1 MFDFLLY
8 SVNFSKII
16 VFGKSKKKFIAVLI
30 SCQIC
35 DEKFLRKY
43 NYSVTAEKFLE
54 LGSHSVSMAQKN

>member
-30 SCQIC
+30 SCQEVI
-35 DEKFLRKY
+35 
-43 NYSVTAEKFLE
+43 NP
-54 LGSHSVSMAQKN
+54 M